1 MIILDTHVW
10 IWWVS
15 SPDLLS
21 SRARTL
27 IDKSVVD
34 KKIYISSM
42 SVWEVAMLVA
52 KGRLQM
58 TMEVGDWIRAS
69 EALPFI
75 QFVPVTNAIALKA
88 VRLPMKSLIDP
99 VDRIIMA
106 TAMVLDLV
114 LITKDGKI
122 RKDALVTTVW

>member
-1 MIILDTHVW
+1 MILLDTHVW

-21 SRARTL
+21 PQARTL
-27 IDKSVVD
+27 IGKSVMD

-42 SVWEVAMLVA
+42 SAWEVAMLVA
-52 KGRLQM
+52 KGRLQL

-75 QFVPVTNAIALKA
+75 QFVPVTNAIAFKA

-99 VDRIIMA
+99 VDRIIIA
-106 TAMVLDLV
+106 TAMDLDLA
-114 LITKDGKI
+114 LITKDRKI
-122 RKDALVTTVW
+122 RKDAPVKTVW

>member
-15 SPDLLS
+15 NPDLLS
-21 SRARTL
+21 PEARML
-27 IDKSVVD
+27 IDKAVVE

-42 SVWEVAMLVA
+42 SCWEVAMLVA
-52 KGRLQM
+52 KGRLQL

-69 EALPFI
+69 ETLPFI

-88 VRLPMKSLIDP
+88 VRLPLKSLVDP
-99 VDRIIMA
+99 IDRIIIA
-106 TAMVLDLV
+106 TALVLDLV
-114 LITKDGKI
+114 LLTKDKKI
-122 RKDALVTTVW
+122 RKEAPVKTAW

>member
-21 SRARTL
+21 PEARTL
-27 IDKSVVD
+27 IDKAVVG

-42 SVWEVAMLVA
+42 SVWEVAMLVV
-52 KGRLQM
+52 KGRLQLAM
-58 TMEVGDWIRAS
+58 DVGDWIRAS

-75 QFVPVTNAIALKA
+75 HFVPVTNAIALKA
-88 VRLPMKSLIDP
+88 VRLPLKSLIDP
-99 VDRIIMA
+99 ADRIIIA
-106 TAMVLDLV
+106 TALVLDLV
-114 LITKDGKI
+114 LITKDKKI
-122 RKDALVTTVW
+122 RKEALVKTAW